1 MDEVKRKVLLDLFAS
16 PGTLVPIVAGISS
29 LMYSWAVGGDP
40 TANTI
45 AIVGILGGIGHFA
58 SRLVLKLEDM
68 TQSAYEA
75 ILDRHQRE
83 QDEALDEL
91 EEKLRGDDDDRT
103 QTCLHDLRGLYE
115 TFRSGCSEGQMV
127 VSHHQVVSQV
137 EQIFQASVQQLK
149 RSLELYE
156 FSRNLHGKAKADI
169 LAERERVIQEVI
181 ATRQHLGS
189 TIEQFQT
196 FATRRNQSELS
207 RLREELDETLRVA
220 QKTEQRMATIGQREK
235 TYDESEFE

>member
-16 PGTLVPIVAGISS
+16 PGTLVPIVAGLSS

-40 TANTI
+40 TANAI
-45 AIVGILGGIGHFA
+45 AIVGVLGGIGHFA
-58 SRLVLKLEDM
+58 SRMVLKLEDM

-75 ILDRHQRE
+75 ILDRNQKE

-91 EEKLRGDDDDRT
+91 EERLRGDEDHRT
-103 QTCLHDLRGLYE
+103 ETCLQDLRGLYE

-137 EQIFQASVQQLK
+137 EQVFQACVQQL
-149 RSLELYE
+149 RQSLELYE
-156 FSRNLHGKAKADI
+156 ISQKLAGTAKNDI

-181 ATRQHLGS
+181 DTRQHLGT

-196 FATRRNQSELS
+196 FATRRNQSDLS

-220 QKTEQRMATIGQREK
+220 RKTEQRMATIGQQET